1 MEKKFKVTPLSQK
14 TSTIE
19 GLEIINSKTVT
30 DNRGTVRELY
40 RKSSYDEM
48 GVKPKISWN
57 QVNLTKTKLGAV
69 RGLHGENM
77 SKLVTV
83 AFGSAFGVYVDTRLD
98 SKTRGE
104 VVTVVLKPGI
114 QVFVP
119 EGVCNGFQALE
130 EETEYLYFFD
140 NEWTSD
146 MAGVSLSPTDPE
158 LAIEWPIAIDP
169 NNIEQISEKDSK
181 APRFSEL
188 FENS

>member
-1 MEKKFKVTPLSQK
+1 MENKLKITPLSQEK
-14 TSTIE
+14 STIE
-19 GLEIINSKTVT
+19 GLKIIHSKTVAE
-30 DNRGTVRELY
+30 NRGEIRELY
-40 RKSSYDEM
+40 RQSSYDE
-48 GVKPKISWN
+48 VEIKPKVSWN

-83 AFGSAFGVYVDTRLD
+83 AYGSAFGVYVDTRAD
-98 SKTRGE
+98 SATKGE
-104 VVTVVLKPGI
+104 VVTVILKPGI

-140 NEWTSD
+140 NEWTPD
-146 MAGVSLSPTDPE
+146 MAGVSLNPLDPD
-158 LAIEWPIAIDP
+158 LAIKWPIKIIP

-181 APRFSEL
+181 APGIYDVL
-188 FENS
+188 PKI